1 MLEASRLS
9 DLQPSVSVVIPC
21 YNGATFLR
29 ETLDS
34 VQTQTLPP
42 LEVLVVDDGSTDD
55 SAAIAETYG
64 SPVRVIRQPNQGE
77 SVARN
82 RGIDEARGE
91 WVAFLDADDLW
102 LPGKLAEQARVMT
115 QETRAVCSGTVTRF
129 AHGRE
134 EGHVPR
140 PGSFE
145 RSSIMEYGAP
155 CHISTLVV
163 RRDLPVRFPTWTS
176 YAEDLIYYLDL
187 LRSTEIAPVLQPLV
201 VYRIH
206 AGGQTSKPEMSER
219 RDASLRKWL
228 ELNQERLAGDEL
240 AELRAALWR
249 REKWSLLSMAL
260 RYRRSDMPRA
270 ALPLYVGLLLQ
281 SILTPSSR
289 LIVKQ
294 GLRGLVGA
302 AAEAVGARTHPA

>member
-1 MLEASRLS
+1 M
-9 DLQPSVSVVIPC
+9 
-21 YNGATFLR
+21 FLR
-29 ETLDS
+29 STLDS
-34 VQTQTLPP
+34 VLRQTLLP

-64 SPVRVIRQPNQGE
+64 PPVRVIRQPNQGE

-82 RGIDEARGE
+82 RGIDEARGQ

-102 LPGKLAEQARVMT
+102 LPGKLTEQARVMAP
-115 QETRAVCSGTVTRF
+115 EIGAICSGTIARF
-129 AHGRE
+129 ADGRE
-134 EGHVPR
+134 QGHVPR
-140 PGSFE
+140 WESFE
-145 RSSIMEYGAP
+145 RSGIMEHGAP

-163 RRDLPVRFPTWTS
+163 RRDLPVRFPSWTS

-187 LRSTEIAPVLQPLV
+187 LRSTEITPVAQPLV
-201 VYRIH
+201 VYRLH

-240 AELRAALWR
+240 AELRAALRR

-260 RYRRSDMPRA
+260 RYRRSDMPTA
-270 ALPLYVGLLLQ
+270 ALPLYAGLLFQ
-281 SILTPSSR
+281 SILSPSSR